1 MVRDDQARSMLG
13 PRQEKWFYSSLSESK
28 DRGAA
33 WRIIGNQLIF
43 SQVLQNDMGKLSTD
57 TVSVS
62 CTLVINA
69 YPGEEGEKN

>member
-1 MVRDDQARSMLG
+1 MLG
-13 PRQEKWFYSSLSESK
+13 PRQEKWFYSSLSESQ

-43 SQVLQNDMGKLSTD
+43 SQVLQNDKGDLSTD

-62 CTLVINA
+62 FTLVLNA
-69 YPGEEGEKN
+69 YSREEGEKD